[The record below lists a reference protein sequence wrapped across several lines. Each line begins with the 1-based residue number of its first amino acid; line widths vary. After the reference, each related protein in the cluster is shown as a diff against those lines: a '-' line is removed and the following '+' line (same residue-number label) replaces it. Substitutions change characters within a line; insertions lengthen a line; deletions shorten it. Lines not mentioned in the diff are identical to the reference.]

1 MIWWWKEGLKRREGG
16 RKSMSQHNL
25 SLKGD
30 RRKTC
35 VWADN
40 ERFSAFQREIK
51 RCIIIAVGIIWR
63 IFPHILKETFS
74 NGLDYHCK
82 VFKVMFTYLI
92 LKRDNP
98 VLLGL
103 HVVPALAECRVEII
117 NIWCLDFIRVAQGE
131 SCRVSPWPKVT
142 KGDQRHQS
150 LWSHEGFSPQLS
162 YRLVTWTGVSGDPQS
177 SSDTSPMGSSHLL
190 HSCSSTGYFLS
201 NGGGHSATSTKFYK
215 TRFWLYNCH

>member
-131 SCRVSPWPKVT
+131 SCRVSPRPKVT

-150 LWSHEGFSPQLS
+150 LWSHWRILSPVELQ
-162 YRLVTWTGVSGDPQS
+162 TGDLNWCFRWPSKQFRHVPNGVIPS
-177 SSDTSPMGSSHLL
+177 SPLL
-190 HSCSSTGYFLS
+190 LKH
-201 NGGGHSATSTKFYK
+201 
-215 TRFWLYNCH
+215 WLFPFQWWWSQCNKHQVLQNKVLAL